1 MTNSNVNGY
10 WCVIE
15 ILFFGWEDVK
25 QNVWDNVYDKLIV

>member
-1 MTNSNVNGY
+1 MTNSNVDDY

-15 ILFFGWEDVK
+15 ILFFEWEDVK